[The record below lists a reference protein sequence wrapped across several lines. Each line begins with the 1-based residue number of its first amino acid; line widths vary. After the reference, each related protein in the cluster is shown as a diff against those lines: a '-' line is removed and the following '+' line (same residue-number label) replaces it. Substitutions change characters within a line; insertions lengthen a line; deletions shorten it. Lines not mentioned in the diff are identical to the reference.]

1 MPRYEGVLLDLF
13 GTLVH
18 LEPARLPALQVGS
31 RAVHSTLVGLDDL
44 LARYAPGVGPE
55 TFWLA
60 LVAVSEELAQ
70 QRARDHLERPSR
82 ERFRRALAHVGCAP
96 EVCEE
101 GGAVLA
107 RVHHRAL
114 ASATVLPAS
123 HAALLDDLRRRHRLA
138 VVSNFDDTA
147 GAYEVLHRHGILARV
162 DAVLV
167 SEGFGLRKPHPL
179 MIDTALRMLDVPGA
193 AGVLVGDTFAED
205 VLAAHAAGIDAAWID
220 RDGRGVPEAET
231 PPRFVLRALPE
242 LRAALAGD

>member
-1 MPRYEGVLLDLF
+1 RRSRRPAHAPVGAMPRYEGVLLDLF

-60 LVAVSEELAQ
+60 LVAGSEARAQ
-70 QRARDHLERPSR
+70 QRARDRLERPSR

-167 SEGFGLRKPHPL
+167 SEGFGLRK
-179 MIDTALRMLDVPGA
+179 
-193 AGVLVGDTFAED
+193 
-205 VLAAHAAGIDAAWID
+205 
-220 RDGRGVPEAET
+220 
-231 PPRFVLRALPE
+231 
-242 LRAALAGD
+242 